1 MIKDYFLLA
10 LTNVKKR
17 KLRSILTMI
26 GIFIGIAAIVGLISL
41 SGGLR
46 SAIQDQFIQLGSNK
60 LVVQAAGGGFG
71 PPGAAVSTPLTQS
84 DKRAIE
90 KAKGVDLAVGR
101 LIRTV
106 QIESDNEVRFTYA
119 VSMPKD
125 TKERILV
132 MEANDY
138 SIYQGRFFDRD
149 NAFEVVIGSSFA
161 ENFFDKPLELR
172 DRIAIQGRMFKV
184 SGILEKSGNPQQD
197 STLVMPEGTMRQ
209 ILSIDTAYDIIPL
222 QIQPGEDID
231 TVAER
236 VSKKLLSS
244 RNVVEGKEDF
254 TVETPQQLI
263 ATLNNILLII
273 QGVLIGIAAIS
284 LVIGAIGIMNTMYTA
299 VVERTKEIGIL
310 KAIGAT
316 RNKILILFLIESGIL
331 GTVGGAIGVLLG
343 FGISKGIELIAFQIY
358 QTPLI
363 QAEFSYFL
371 LFGTLLFSFL
381 LGAISGVLPARQAAS
396 LEVVEALR
404 K

>member
-1 MIKDYFLLA
+1 MIKDYFSLA
-10 LTNVKKR
+10 FTNVSKR
-17 KLRSILTMI
+17 KLRSVLTMI

-71 PPGAAVSTPLTQS
+71 PPGAAVANPLTEI

-90 KAKGVDLAVGR
+90 KAKGVDLVVGR
-101 LIRTV
+101 LIRIV
-106 QIESDNEVRFTYA
+106 QIESDDEVHFTYA
-119 VSMPKD
+119 ISMPKD
-125 TKERILV
+125 TKERELV
-132 MEANDY
+132 KEANNYDLK
-138 SIYQGRFFDRD
+138 QGRFFERD
-149 NAFEVVIGSSFA
+149 NAFEVVLGSSFA
-161 ENFFDKPLELR
+161 ENFFDSPLELR

-184 SGILEKSGNPQQD
+184 AGILDQSGNPQQD
-197 STLVMPEGTMRQ
+197 STLVMAEGTMRE
-209 ILSIDTAYDIIPL
+209 ILNIKTAYDVIPL
-222 QIQPGEDID
+222 QIQPGVDID
-231 TVAER
+231 TIAQR
-236 VSKKLLSS
+236 VEKKLRTS
-244 RNVVEGKEDF
+244 RGVEEGKEDF
-254 TVETPQQLI
+254 IVESPQQLI

-273 QGVLIGIAAIS
+273 QGVLVGIAAIS
-284 LVIGAIGIMNTMYTA
+284 LVVGAIGIMNTMYTA

-316 RNKILILFLIESGIL
+316 KNKILILFLIESGML

-381 LGAISGVLPARQAAS
+381 LGAISGMLPARQAAN

>member
-1 MIKDYFLLA
+1 MIKDYFSLA

-71 PPGAAVSTPLTQS
+71 PPGAAVSNPLTQN

-106 QIESDNEVRFTYA
+106 QIEADDEVRFTYA
-119 VSMPKD
+119 VSIPKD
-125 TKERILV
+125 TQERNLV

-138 SIYQGRFFDRD
+138 NIFQGRFFERD

-161 ENFFDKPLELR
+161 ENFFDKPIELR
-172 DRIAIQGRMFKV
+172 DRIAIQGRIFKV

-197 STLVMPEGTMRQ
+197 STLVMAEGTMRQ
-209 ILSIDTAYDIIPL
+209 ILNIDTAYDIIPL

-273 QGVLIGIAAIS
+273 QGVLVGIAAIS

-363 QAEFSYFL
+363 QAEFSYTL